1 MYIYDKADG
10 EGNGTFVSEI
20 YQNLYDHESEFGH
33 IWLTTSTRQQI
44 AAKWQQGISKEKNLD
59 DIKGS
64 VGSEFSREHLV
75 DKRDFFNIEKTFG
88 LDNIQRHP
96 NNHDSALSWIQEWEE
111 NDDSPIVFYKLQG
124 QLKEEVALEKD
135 DFVVTMQTE
144 SQKHLMQK
152 FVSKGLCCDTT
163 HGTKSYDFK
172 LNSLFVFDEFEEGV
186 PAAFCLSNWGTFAFM
201 KLFFSKIC
209 KNTGAIF
216 PTSQFYETFAL
227 VNECSPKQFTCV
239 LHVDKAWKEEL
250 RDKVKNVES
259 QTVIYK
265 YLRIALEKTEL
276 V

>member
-1 MYIYDKADG
+1 MTLKGVLVQSFQGSILLTKEISLTLKRHSDWTTFSATQITMIVLFLGSK
-10 EGNGTFVSEI
+10 NG
-20 YQNLYDHESEFGH
+20 
-33 IWLTTSTRQQI
+33 R
-44 AAKWQQGISKEKNLD
+44 K
-59 DIKGS
+59 
-64 VGSEFSREHLV
+64 
-75 DKRDFFNIEKTFG
+75 
-88 LDNIQRHP
+88 
-96 NNHDSALSWIQEWEE
+96 
-111 NDDSPIVFYKLQG
+111 IVFYKLQG

-172 LNSLFVFDEFEEGV
+172 LNSLFVSDEFEEGV

>member
-1 MYIYDKADG
+1 MNLKKEYRQH
-10 EGNGTFVSEI
+10 FV
-20 YQNLYDHESEFGH
+20 YQTGAL
-33 IWLTTSTRQQI
+33 L
-44 AAKWQQGISKEKNLD
+44 
-59 DIKGS
+59 
-64 VGSEFSREHLV
+64 HL
-75 DKRDFFNIEKTFG
+75 
-88 LDNIQRHP
+88 
-96 NNHDSALSWIQEWEE
+96 
-111 NDDSPIVFYKLQG
+111 
-124 QLKEEVALEKD
+124 
-135 DFVVTMQTE
+135 
-144 SQKHLMQK
+144 
-152 FVSKGLCCDTT
+152 C
-163 HGTKSYDFK
+163 
-172 LNSLFVFDEFEEGV
+172 
-186 PAAFCLSNWGTFAFM
+186 M